1 MIIVKGMKMS
11 DSFKILAIIALV
23 AFIVIVGPFVWIWCI
38 NTLFPIANIQYTFD
52 TWLASLLIGGSFGG
66 VGFARKSK

>member
-1 MIIVKGMKMS
+1 MIIMKGSKMS
-11 DSFKILAIIALV
+11 DTFKILAIIALV
-23 AFIVIVGPFVWIWCI
+23 AFLVIFGPFVWIWCI

-66 VGFARKSK
+66 VRFARKSK